1 MLKDWQTFEDEDGTL
16 VPIEFSNLPF
26 KPQRIFY
33 VANVPKGEERGL
45 HAHYKTQQILTCIK
59 GQILVR
65 VHDGVSLT
73 EHTLNPNESIFID
86 KLTWDSQVFLTGD
99 DILLSICST
108 SYNKED
114 YIEDFNTFLK
124 VTGE

>member
-1 MLKDWQTFEDEDGTL
+1 MPKDWQIFEDEDGTL

-65 VHDGVSLT
+65 IHDGVSLT

-86 KLTWDSQVFLTGD
+86 RLTWDSQVFLTGD

>member
-1 MLKDWQTFEDEDGTL
+1 MPEGWKIFEDEDGIL

-33 VANVPKGEERGL
+33 VSNVPKGEERGL
-45 HAHYKTQQILTCIK
+45 HAHYETQQILTCIK

-65 VHDGVSLT
+65 LHDGDLLK

-86 KLTWDSQVFLTGD
+86 RLTWDSQVFLTGE

-114 YIEDFNTFLK
+114 DIEDFNTFLK

>member
-1 MLKDWQTFEDEDGTL
+1 MPEGWKIFEDEDGIL

-33 VANVPKGEERGL
+33 VSNVPKGEERGL
-45 HAHYKTQQILTCIK
+45 HAHYETQQILTCIK

-65 VHDGVSLT
+65 LHDGDLLK

-86 KLTWDSQVFLTGD
+86 RLTWDSQVFLTGE